1 MAIWGI
7 GTNTETADNNYSIPK
22 HLSEYDRTNTPHNCF
37 ADQRGWVYRRYGT
50 EVNSGLSTSYYD
62 EVLVPVSGLN
72 TTGVSS
78 TRGLG
83 LATPTAFFFEDP
95 NLSSIISVEGGGTS
109 GIKTGVTG
117 NVHLVFNENVYAS
130 AGATV
135 KINISNPLDVQ
146 QASILGYASSVAAA
160 VPVYNFVNDE
170 GYTEFV
176 NYNGQIT
183 NRVSFAFTAPS
194 TLYTANVPFNVT
206 TVSSLVGAG
215 ESIIPVG
222 SVAGVSIGS
231 SVSVGSSLFNVPV
244 VAVGDT
250 TVTIPS
256 ALAAAGTIGAGLA
269 VTFSTVTTAAKLRL
283 DTNLAF
289 VGVITDFSGGAGVS
303 SSYTSDMIRN
313 IGGAGSGAGVGIGT
327 TTLTVTA

>member
-7 GTNTETADNNYSIPK
+7 GTSTETAANNYNIPK

-50 EVNSGLSTSYYD
+50 TVNSGLSTSYYD

-72 TTGVSS
+72 TTAVSG

-83 LATPTAFFFEDP
+83 LATPTAIFFEDP
-95 NLSSIISVEGGGTS
+95 NLASPITLGGGGTA
-109 GIKTGVTG
+109 GIQTGRTG
-117 NVHLVFNENVYAS
+117 QVHLVFNENVYVS

-135 KINISNPLDVQ
+135 RINVANPLDVAQ
-146 QASILGYASSVAAA
+146 TSILGYASSVAAA
-160 VPVYNFVNDE
+160 VPVYNFVNNQ

-194 TLYTANVPFNVT
+194 TLYTANVPFTVT
-206 TVSSLVGAG
+206 TVSSTVASGAT
-215 ESIIPVG
+215 IVPVG
-222 SVAGVSIGS
+222 SVSG
-231 SVSVGSSLFNVPV
+231 VSVGSSISVGSQIFNQPV
-244 VAVGDT
+244 VAVGAT
-250 TVTIPS
+250 TITIGTAS
-256 ALAAAGTIGAGLA
+256 TVVGTLAAGVA
-269 VTFSTVTTAAKLRL
+269 VTFSTRTTAAKLSI
-283 DTNLAF
+283 DTARAF
-289 VGVITDFSGGAGVS
+289 AGVITDFSGGAGVTS
-303 SSYTSDMIRN
+303 AYTADMIRN
-313 IGGAGSGAGVGIGT
+313 IGGAGTGAGVGIGT

>member
-22 HLSEYDRTNTPHNCF
+22 HLSDADRTNTPHNCF

-50 EVNSGLSTSYYD
+50 TAHSGLSTSYYD

-83 LATPTAFFFEDP
+83 LATPTAIFFEDP
-95 NLSSIISVEGGGTS
+95 TLASPISGTA
-109 GIKTGVTG
+109 GITTGQRG
-117 NVHLVFNENVYAS
+117 EVHLVFNENVYVA

-146 QASILGYASSVAAA
+146 QASVLGYASSVAAA
-160 VPVYNFVNDE
+160 VPVYNFVNGQ

-183 NRVSFAFTAPS
+183 NRVAFGFTAPT
-194 TLYTANVPFNVT
+194 TLYTANVPFSVT
-206 TVSSLVGAG
+206 TVSSNVGSGAT
-215 ESIIPVG
+215 IIPVG
-222 SVAGVSIGS
+222 SLTG
-231 SVSVGSSLFNVPV
+231 VSVGSSLSVGSVLFNAQV
-244 VAVGDT
+244 VSIGATSVTISTASTAVG
-250 TVTIPS
+250 TIT
-256 ALAAAGTIGAGLA
+256 AGVAA
-269 VTFSTVTTAAKLRL
+269 TFSTRTTAAKLRI
-283 DTNLAF
+283 DTVRTF
-289 VGVITDFSGGAGVS
+289 VGVITDFSGGLGVT
-303 SSYTSDMIRN
+303 SSYSADMLRN
-313 IGGAGSGAGVGIGT
+313 VGGAGTTGSVGIGT